1 VQVKIL
7 KKLQGKTFDTW
18 VEEVDALQE
27 IQRLIMKLDKPL
39 IAAVTG
45 YALGGDCE
53 FAMSCDIRIA
63 TDDAKLDFR
72 ETSVGLTVTT
82 AGSKLLS
89 HLVGVGKAKELVFTG
104 EFVDATEA
112 FRIGLVNRVVP
123 SNDLLYESKTM
134 ASKISEKSELLLK
147 LSRIAIDHGL
157 HSSFE
162 HALELEASHLLA
174 CIGAQD
180 LQQFVDKK
188 LVQMNNKRKGASS

>member
-1 VQVKIL
+1 
-7 KKLQGKTFDTW
+7 
-18 VEEVDALQE
+18 
-27 IQRLIMKLDKPL
+27 MKLDKPL

-72 ETSVGLTVTT
+72 ETSVGLT
-82 AGSKLLS
+82 
-89 HLVGVGKAKELVFTG
+89 
-104 EFVDATEA
+104 VDATEA

-188 LVQMNNKRKGASS
+188 LVQMKNKRKGESS